1 MATTDSSL
9 SGNAESTERLRALV
23 ARLSAAELARPLGG
37 SWTVG
42 FALAH
47 LAFWDA
53 RQIAALSRFS
63 AGQGFPSEDLA
74 ANAALEAISSA
85 FDPSTVGEATV
96 NAAQRLDRIV
106 ETLTSEQVDT
116 LQGSGKWY
124 AIDRAP
130 HREEHIRQIEEALG

>member
-1 MATTDSSL
+1 MPAPDSMSANN
-9 SGNAESTERLRALV
+9 SQSTERLARLV
-23 ARLSAAELARPLGG
+23 ARLSADDLSRSLGG

-53 RQIAALSRFS
+53 RQVAALQRL
-63 AGQGFPSEDLA
+63 ARGEAFPSEDLA
-74 ANAALEAISSA
+74 TNAALEAIAATFNPATIGQVAVSA
-85 FDPSTVGEATV
+85 AR
-96 NAAQRLDRIV
+96 QLDAV
-106 ETLTSEQVDT
+106 VDALTAEQVDA
-116 LQGSGKWY
+116 LANSGKSY